1 MARTLSV
8 ARKRVVLMASCGA
21 VAAGLSPMLERAV
34 AGALHLPMAW
44 IALPTVGLEAVW
56 FAFLVTSLVRLKAD
70 EAREAEN
77 GSGEV

>member
-1 MARTLSV
+1 
-8 ARKRVVLMASCGA
+8 
-21 VAAGLSPMLERAV
+21 MLERAV